1 MRTIKQVLGDKGRNT
16 WSITPEETV
25 FDAIQLMA
33 EKRIGALLV
42 MEGDQLTGIVSERDY
57 AREVIL
63 KGRSSK
69 ETPVRDIMT
78 SKVVTIPSNF
88 RVEDSLLIM
97 SKNRIRHL
105 PIVDNNRVVGI
116 VSIGDL
122 VKHII
127 YEQQSTIE
135 HLEKYIK
142 G

>member
-1 MRTIKQVLGDKGRNT
+1 MSTVKRVLGDKGQTT
-16 WSITPEETV
+16 WSVTPEETV
-25 FDAIQLMA
+25 YGAIQLMA
-33 EKRIGALLV
+33 NKRIGALLV
-42 MEGDQLTGIVSERDY
+42 MENDQLLGIVSERDY

-88 RVEDSLLIM
+88 RVEDSLSIM